1 MMRFSVPYLSE
12 ETFLTVSADWD
23 VKTGRTNIVGVEYN
37 PLETSITATVQEV
50 PHVARNER
58 YRYL

>member
-1 MMRFSVPYLSE
+1 MMRFRVPYLSE
-12 ETFLTVSADWD
+12 DIFLTVSADWD

>member
-1 MMRFSVPYLSE
+1 
-12 ETFLTVSADWD
+12 VSADWD

-37 PLETSITATVQEV
+37 PLETSIRATVQEV

>member
-1 MMRFSVPYLSE
+1 MRFSVPYLSE

-37 PLETSITATVQEV
+37 PLETSITATIQEV

>member
-1 MMRFSVPYLSE
+1 MRFSVPYLSE

-37 PLETSITATVQEV
+37 PLETAITATIQEI

>member
-1 MMRFSVPYLSE
+1 MRFSVPYLSE

>member
-1 MMRFSVPYLSE
+1 MMRFRVPYLSE

-37 PLETSITATVQEV
+37 PLETSIRPTVQEV

>member
-1 MMRFSVPYLSE
+1 MMRFSVPHISG

>member
-37 PLETSITATVQEV
+37 PLETSITATIQEV